1 MSNKIVE
8 IMEFGWWRSIC
19 WLLLVC
25 LKGIYAVIPN
35 YGVAIILL
43 TILIRLVFWP
53 ITHKSTE
60 SMRRMQEIQ
69 PKIAALREKY
79 RDKPQKIQEETMKLY
94 KEHKVNPIGGCLPML
109 IQIPVF
115 IALFNVLRSAVE
127 LRYAGFLWIA
137 DLSEPEGLFAGVLP
151 FAINILPIIMTA
163 TSVWQ
168 SYLTPSGGDPAQQK
182 MMLLMPIMML
192 FIFYSMPSALVLY
205 WTANQVLMIVQ
216 LLWQKRSKRLAAESP
231 AK

>member
-1 MSNKIVE
+1 M
-8 IMEFGWWRSIC
+8 
-19 WLLLVC
+19 
-25 LKGIYAVIPN
+25 
-35 YGVAIILL
+35 
-43 TILIRLVFWP
+43 
-53 ITHKSTE
+53 
-60 SMRRMQEIQ
+60 
-69 PKIAALREKY
+69 REKY
-79 RDKPQKIQEETMKLY
+79 KDKPQKIQEETMKLY
-94 KEHKVNPIGGCLPML
+94 KEHKVNPIGGCLPMV

-127 LRYAGFLWIA
+127 LRYAGFLWVT

-151 FAINILPIIMTA
+151 IALNILPIIMTA

-192 FIFYSMPSALVLY
+192 FIFYNMPSALVLY

-216 LLWQKRSKRLAAESP
+216 LLWQKRTKQMAEERR
-231 AK
+231 